1 MRIAQVAP
9 LTEAVPPKLYGGT
22 ERVVHWLT
30 EELVA
35 LGHDVTLF
43 ASGDSQ
49 TSAKLDAL
57 WPRALRL
64 DGSVRDPNA
73 LHMVLLERVRQKCDD
88 EEFDFLHFHLDY
100 YPWSLF
106 HRQPTPFVTTLH
118 GRLDLPEHQP
128 VFNTFSKMPVISIS
142 NAQRRPVP
150 QANWV
155 TTIQH
160 GLPETLLTPKPAKQ
174 EYLAVLGRIAPEK
187 GVDRAIKIAMH
198 CGIPL
203 KIAAK
208 VDRADQDYY
217 DELIKPMIQNNPLVD
232 FIGEIG
238 DHEKSDFL
246 SGALGLLLPIDWP
259 EPFGLVMIEAMAC
272 GTPVVAFNRGS
283 VPEIIDEGLTGFVV
297 EDIIS
302 AAGVVKRLPQLD
314 RAAIRKQFEKRFT
327 ARRMALDYLAAY
339 RSLTESAGAAD
350 QAGEQ
355 RGVRAAFT
363 SRHTVM
369 PRLDRGIQYSA
380 ASRLKHCGLWNT
392 GSPGQAGR

>member
-49 TSAKLDAL
+49 TSAKLDAT
-57 WPRALRL
+57 WPKALRL
-64 DGSVRDPNA
+64 DGAVRDPNA
-73 LHMVLLERVRQKCDD
+73 LHMVMLERVRRKCDD

-100 YPWSLF
+100 YPFSLF
-106 HRQPTPFVTTLH
+106 SRQPTPFLTTLH

-128 VFNTFSKMPVISIS
+128 VFTTFKSPVISIS

-155 TTIQH
+155 RTIHH
-160 GLPETLLTPKPAKQ
+160 GLPETLLTPQPAKQ

-187 GVDRAIKIAMH
+187 GVDRAIKIAAR

-217 DELIKPMIQNNPLVD
+217 DELIRPLIENNPLVD

-238 DHEKSDFL
+238 DAEKPEFL
-246 SGALGLLLPIDWP
+246 SGAIGLLVPIDWP

-272 GTPVVAFNRGS
+272 GTPVIAYNRGS
-283 VPEIIDEGLTGFVV
+283 AAEIIDDGLTGFVV
-297 EDIIS
+297 EDETS
-302 AAGVVKRLPQLD
+302 AVAAVDRLSVLS
-314 RAAIRKQFEKRFT
+314 RVAIRKQFESRFT

-339 RSLTESAGAAD
+339 RGLMEKAEPRIKLVSSA
-350 QAGEQ
+350 E
-355 RGVRAAFT
+355 
-363 SRHTVM
+363 
-369 PRLDRGIQYSA
+369 
-380 ASRLKHCGLWNT
+380 
-392 GSPGQAGR
+392 